1 MWKLPDQGSNPSHS
15 SKPSHSSEKCQ
26 ILNPLKEPP
35 GKFLNYFFFMVSLLP
50 LHICC
55 VLTSGCYWI
64 LPVSELSLMQT
75 LRERGEEEV
84 IGSLRAGRNQMLLN
98 PTLSFTDDETDLE
111 EKRATKS

>member
-1 MWKLPDQGSNPSHS
+1 
-15 SKPSHSSEKCQ
+15 
-26 ILNPLKEPP
+26 
-35 GKFLNYFFFMVSLLP
+35 
-50 LHICC
+50 
-55 VLTSGCYWI
+55 
-64 LPVSELSLMQT
+64 MQT